1 MDIDNE
7 QVEISNYFD
16 TLIKCFKKNKKLSFL
31 KLSTDKKELI
41 VLEKKLKKDELI
53 QDIEEGNAIVFGEK
67 CEKNKYKYIV
77 VIKYDTKGNYLYCK
91 YCQIKSIKEF
101 ADGENFFDIISKEI
115 RKVETKMNINSK
127 IETFWVV
134 AFGLPLILI
143 ASFCG
148 IVIEILKKSF
158 YRIFKKNNN
167 F

>member
-1 MDIDNE
+1 MIIDNE
-7 QVEISNYFD
+7 KVKVSDYFN

-31 KLSTDKKELI
+31 KLLTDKKELI
-41 VLEKKLKKDELI
+41 ILEKKLRNDELI
-53 QDIEEGNAIVFGEK
+53 QDIEEGNAIVFCEK
-67 CEKNKYKYIV
+67 DEKNKYKYIA

-91 YCQIKSIKEF
+91 HCQIKNIKKF
-101 ADGENFFDIISKEI
+101 ADTKDFFDIISKEI

-127 IETFWVV
+127 IETFWIVV
-134 AFGLPLILI
+134 FGLPLILT

-148 IVIEILKKSF
+148 TVIEILKKSF

>member
-1 MDIDNE
+1 MNIDNE

-41 VLEKKLKKDELI
+41 TLEKKLRDDELI
-53 QDIEEGNAIVFGEK
+53 PDIEEGYAIVFSEK
-67 CEKNKYKYIV
+67 DEKNKYKYIA
-77 VIKYDTKGNYLYCK
+77 VIKYDKGNYLYCK
-91 YCQIKSIKEF
+91 RCQIRNMKGFSDNKE
-101 ADGENFFDIISKEI
+101 FFDIISKEI
-115 RKVETKMNINSK
+115 RKVEFKMNISSK

-134 AFGLPLILI
+134 AFGMPLVLI

-158 YRIFKKNNN
+158 YRIFKKNSNL
-167 F
+167 